1 MSFAPFN
8 FLNLF
13 SLSAFK
19 GLNWFEGLKRI
30 KIFLQ
35 WAWGVPAGLIL
46 IIVLLFFHLSG
57 GESLMALAAFA
68 LPIIGVELLFRA
80 VVWIVA
86 GFMQAGDA
94 KNEAIKLG
102 QAHQP
107 DEVKKK
113 ITTLLSAWINDLK
126 KTKPRDIC
134 YTAFF
139 LIWIYCWT
147 ELVFNTFLSPLSHW
161 RTSGFSFPIK
171 ELNTLVVWNLSYLGI
186 LSIIKCL
193 IDIIIVFAGLVIYEI
208 ISSKILSKIDSAKD
222 TQE

>member
-86 GFMQAGDA
+86 GFLQAGDA
-94 KNEAIKLG
+94 KNEALKLG

-113 ITTLLSAWINDLK
+113 ITTLFSTWISDLK
-126 KTKPRDIC
+126 NTKTHQVIW
-134 YTAFF
+134 AIFF
-139 LIWIYCWT
+139 LLWLYIWI
-147 ELVFNTFLSPLSHW
+147 ELVTKTGLCPISHW
-161 RTSGFSFPIK
+161 RDSGFSYPLNKLSTPDALKLIWYVIVTLLRTFLAILVLFYVYAIYSSVE
-171 ELNTLVVWNLSYLGI
+171 ELVLKKLKARDRS
-186 LSIIKCL
+186 
-193 IDIIIVFAGLVIYEI
+193 
-208 ISSKILSKIDSAKD
+208 
-222 TQE
+222 